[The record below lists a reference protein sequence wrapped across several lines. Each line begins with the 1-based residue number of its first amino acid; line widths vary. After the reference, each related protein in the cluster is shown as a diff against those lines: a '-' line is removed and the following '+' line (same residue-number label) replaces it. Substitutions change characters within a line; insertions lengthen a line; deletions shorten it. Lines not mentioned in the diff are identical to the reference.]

1 MSFAN
6 LGLSADIVRAVSEQ
20 GYSQPTPIQKKAIP

>member
-20 GYSQPTPIQKKAIP
+20 GYIQPTPIQKKY